1 MIAVEPLW
9 CYRYS
14 LEGFDA
20 LESLLM
26 MRVERDMQRT
36 GVRSK
41 LIIGATVGV
50 TSSEKEHLMF
60 DVGHFDKTNS
70 LV

>member
-1 MIAVEPLW
+1 
-9 CYRYS
+9 
-14 LEGFDA
+14 
-20 LESLLM
+20 M

-36 GVRSK
+36 GVRSI
-41 LIIGATVGV
+41 LIIGTAIGA

-60 DVGHFDKTNS
+60 DLGHFDKTNS